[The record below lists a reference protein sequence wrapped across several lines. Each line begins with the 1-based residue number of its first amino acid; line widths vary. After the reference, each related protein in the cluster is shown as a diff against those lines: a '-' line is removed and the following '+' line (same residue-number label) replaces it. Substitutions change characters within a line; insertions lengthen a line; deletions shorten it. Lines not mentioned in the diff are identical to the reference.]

1 MSEIPALILCKSNLL
16 LNVNLTVA
24 WESCNAARE
33 SLRSLDEEHQVLQSR
48 VVQLQL
54 ELESAREQA
63 TLRENGNILHVCY

>member
-1 MSEIPALILCKSNLL
+1 MGTLYCC
-16 LNVNLTVA
+16 LTVA
-24 WESCNAARE
+24 VESCNAARE

-63 TLRENGNILHVCY
+63 TLGENGKIHSGKDIRYH